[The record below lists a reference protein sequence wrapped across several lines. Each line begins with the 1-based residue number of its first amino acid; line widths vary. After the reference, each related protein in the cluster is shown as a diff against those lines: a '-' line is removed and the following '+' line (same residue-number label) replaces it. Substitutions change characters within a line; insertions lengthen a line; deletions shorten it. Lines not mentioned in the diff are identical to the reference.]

1 MTRKIAVGR
10 RILGAMLA
18 VAAAGQARGATP
30 QHAVCTDTAGSVLF
44 TDMLYG
50 IGAGALLT
58 GLYLAATDDRDHP
71 GNKVALGAFSLGTVG
86 LGVGALELALRDCG
100 APAAAVSARP
110 GWQRPTVG
118 TTAGGPVVGLAY
130 VLP

>member
-1 MTRKIAVGR
+1 MKP
-10 RILGAMLA
+10 ILSVFLALSTGGAALA
-18 VAAAGQARGATP
+18 ATP
-30 QHAVCTDTAGSVLF
+30 QHAVCTETAGSILF

-58 GLYLAATDDRDHP
+58 GLYLAATDDRNHP

-100 APAAAVSARP
+100 EPAATKT
-110 GWQRPTVG
+110 GWQRPTIGATAVG
-118 TTAGGPVVGLAY
+118 PMVGLAF